1 MITMLATDSQG
12 NTRRKYIF
20 ERMCGVLSIGVE
32 QKEGHIIFLV
42 ILSLFKV
49 YHTGFK
55 IPAFL
60 DCVNWPF
67 LEATGETRTLM
78 VLIELDQSVRAA
90 SVVP

>member
-1 MITMLATDSQG
+1 MFWVWRGRNAFVITMLATDSQG

-32 QKEGHIIFLV
+32 QKEGHIIFLA

-67 LEATGETRTLM
+67 L
-78 VLIELDQSVRAA
+78 AA
-90 SVVP
+90 NWGNQNPHGSN